1 MTDRTETAWLLVC
14 IVGALAVLVVWSR
27 WRSRSAPAPAPRETP
42 TPREPPPDDE
52 PEAVCRTRNCTAFA
66 TRGLPELVQRRAF
79 GVLVP
84 RWVVVDDPDADVA
97 LCRAHHGVWKAH
109 LRRVAVAEGASLEEH
124 LAERHQKLV
133 AYVAAELPKTL
144 ALAPPAVPLRPSP
157 LRGATLPPVATAEAP
172 VEPQG

>member
-14 IVGALAVLVVWSR
+14 IVGALAFLAVWSR
-27 WRSRSAPAPAPRETP
+27 WRSRSAPAPRDTP
-42 TPREPPPDDE
+42 TPREPTPDDE
-52 PEAVCRTRNCTAFA
+52 PEAVCRTRNCVALA

-84 RWVVVDDPDADVA
+84 RWVVVDDPDAEVA

-124 LAERHQKLV
+124 LAAQHQKLV

>member
-1 MTDRTETAWLLVC
+1 MNRDSL
-14 IVGALAVLVVWSR
+14 GFLAAVASACVVAFIFLAR
-27 WRSRSAPAPAPRETP
+27 LMRSTPQPQRDTPAP
-42 TPREPPPDDE
+42 PPPDDE
-52 PEAVCRTRNCTAFA
+52 PEAVCRTRACVALA
-66 TRGLPELVQRRAF
+66 TRGIPELVQRRAF

-84 RWVVVDDPDADVA
+84 RWVVVDDPDAEVA

-124 LAERHQKLV
+124 LAAQHQKLV